1 MVAQGGAHI
10 KIYELI
16 IYRATA
22 SSQRGTTAASVRDGK
37 IDTEQLDDH
46 SKNKGR
52 YKTMKPKKY
61 YY

>member
-16 IYRATA
+16 IYKATA

-37 IDTEQLDDH
+37 IDRAARRPFE
-46 SKNKGR
+46 K
-52 YKTMKPKKY
+52 
-61 YY
+61 